1 MNQCPWGLPA
11 PKPPGAD
18 GKEENIQPEKRY
30 LFIGAR
36 FFDSAL
42 GSLRLSKEPILYQE
56 TTKSLTFF

>member
-18 GKEENIQPEKRY
+18 GKKENIQQEKLY

-42 GSLRLSKEPILYQE
+42 GSLGIRMLLSTQVDSPKFSSI
-56 TTKSLTFF
+56 